1 MQTIMMKTSEIL
13 PVHEVRDQ
21 IKLDDLIASMETEG
35 WIGRPVLAIGTSECA
50 QAITGSHRIEAAH
63 RAGIHVPVLL
73 IECDTD
79 WTEEY
84 SIDTEYDRMDL
95 VNDLGDDDA
104 RALLAE
110 EGE

>member
-1 MQTIMMKTSEIL
+1 MQAITMRTSAIN

-21 IKLDDLIASMETEG
+21 IKMDDLIASMETDG
-35 WIGRPVLAIGTSECA
+35 WIGRPVLAIGTIEYA

-63 RAGIHVPVLL
+63 RAGIDVPVLL
-73 IECDTD
+73 IDCDTD
-79 WTEEY
+79 WTDEY